1 MGGSSSQRFLRWG
14 LVLILACCEA
24 PCWVPGQQGD
34 RGLHFSANRISH
46 IQRGDGLPDDAGR
59 RDVVAEWLQS
69 ALQAAGTALVAT
81 GAFCS
86 GAKLAVIN
94 QPQQPELRGPFR
106 AVGSRVLRLAGLR
119 CRVLYPAQS
128 NGKEAPY
135 LSEGRR
141 TSDAMARLVFFPGF
155 LLEHLGTA
163 SSGCW
168 EDAPPSASPQGL
180 YPVFVYSHGQGGNM
194 DMGTFFLRQIAS
206 YGLIVLSV
214 EHQDGSAS
222 TGDESNPRP
231 FSFTRAQLG
240 VSYRA
245 QELIEVTKALLANG
259 LLDELG
265 GDGQNIL
272 VGGHSYGGPTAILA
286 ANAAPELF
294 SGLVLHDPAVS
305 AEMPQ
310 LTQPVFSIVGDEY
323 AGILN
328 LVNMVRKVSSSG
340 KARPWSGLWHFNGI
354 SHGNFVDAPLWAPLP
369 IMRLLRLLLIPAA
382 GPADPAEALFR
393 SSLKLPSSVNFV

>member
-1 MGGSSSQRFLRWG
+1 MG
-14 LVLILACCEA
+14 CCEA

-119 CRVLYPAQS
+119 CR
-128 NGKEAPY
+128 
-135 LSEGRR
+135 
-141 TSDAMARLVFFPGF
+141 
-155 LLEHLGTA
+155 
-163 SSGCW
+163 
-168 EDAPPSASPQGL
+168 GL

-328 LVNMVRKVSSSG
+328 LVTPRCK
-340 KARPWSGLWHFNGI
+340 PTQF
-354 SHGNFVDAPLWAPLP
+354 
-369 IMRLLRLLLIPAA
+369 
-382 GPADPAEALFR
+382 
-393 SSLKLPSSVNFV
+393 